1 MGEPTGEP
9 RLRVGLAQNRERAA
23 ISLRGTFRVAKR
35 GNPGQGLVEQAIGP
49 VEGLEVTML
58 AGAVQVVGADG
69 ETVALGDEVRFEPTS
84 PDAAF
89 VLHAMTVGVD
99 FHWQHEQDLTFR
111 GVLHLSSRGTMF
123 DVIDEVGLED
133 YLQSVISSEMSAR
146 CPPAML
152 QAHAVISR
160 SWLLAQLEEGAQR
173 KREAVTPTRVGDALE
188 LVRWYDRE
196 DHLHFDVCA
205 DDHCQRYQGISRTST
220 AEAVASVDQTRGL
233 VLVSGGKVCDA
244 RFAKSC
250 GGMTEIFPSAW
261 GDEDVPYL
269 QAFPDTEGAASFAL
283 PLTDEAHAV
292 AFIDGSPPAYCNTS
306 DRALLEQ
313 VLPELDHGTTRFYRW
328 EETVSAADVRKF
340 VREKAGI
347 DLGTVTE
354 LRPLVRGP
362 SGRLVRLEI
371 VGETERLVVGKE
383 LEIRRLLS
391 KTHLYSSAFTVR
403 AEGTG
408 EDRVF
413 HLRGAGWGHGVGLCQ
428 IGAAVMADQGHDHE
442 AILAHY
448 YRGAGLERRY

>member
-1 MGEPTGEP
+1 MGEPT
-9 RLRVGLAQNRERAA
+9 LRVGLAQNRERAA
-23 ISLRGTFRVAKR
+23 ISLRGAFTVAGKT
-35 GNPGQGLVEQAIGP
+35 IGP
-49 VEGLEVTML
+49 VEGLEVTIL

-69 ETVALGDEVRFEPTS
+69 ETVALGDEVRFEPVDPES
-84 PDAAF
+84 AF

-123 DVIDEVGLED
+123 DVIDEVPLEA
-133 YLQSVISSEMSAR
+133 YLESVISSEMSAR

-152 QAHAVISR
+152 RAHAVISR
-160 SWLLAQLEEGAQR
+160 SWLLAQLESGAER
-173 KREAVTPTRVGDALE
+173 KRAAVTPLLVDGALQ

-196 DHLHFDVCA
+196 DHTHFDVCA

-220 AEAVASVDQTRGL
+220 AEAVAAVSETRGL
-233 VLVSGGKVCDA
+233 VLTSDGKVCDA

-250 GGMTEIFPSAW
+250 GGMTEVFRSAW

-269 QAFPDTEGAASFAL
+269 QAFPDSDGPAQFAL
-283 PLTDEAHAV
+283 PLDDEANAE
-292 AFIDGSPPAYCNTS
+292 AFIAGSPPAYCNTT
-306 DRALLEQ
+306 DRALLEK

-328 EETVSAADVRKF
+328 EETVSAAAIQKYVL
-340 VREKAGI
+340 EKAGVE
-347 DLGTVTE
+347 LGVVTA

-362 SGRLVRLEI
+362 SGRLIRLEI
-371 VGETERLVVGKE
+371 VGEAQRLVVGKE

-403 AEGTG
+403 AEGEG
-408 EDRVF
+408 AERVF

-428 IGAAVMADQGHDHE
+428 IGAAVMADQGHSH
-442 AILAHY
+442 ASILGHY
-448 YRGAGLERRY
+448 YRGAGLETRY